1 MLAHVDISYE
11 MEPRDANNTD
21 TDNYNANDTAA
32 LAHTVGEFVHEETNI
47 PIVDG
52 NFIAAATANGVAEK
66 GAPTIA
72 NATGAFKKEAYAS
85 DKRGIMDESVWPADE
100 NEEVNDKDNYADG
113 NPGNIGQVYGNEE
126 DSGDDVNANDS
137 VNATIQFEDSTLVP
151 DRAFRLGV
159 GSGISAYHF
168 IATATAESKRE
179 GVAGGITDRDASA
192 VHTQAFYIVG
202 PEQPTL

>member
-1 MLAHVDISYE
+1 MKQITLQKKQDG
-11 MEPRDANNTD
+11 
-21 TDNYNANDTAA
+21 AA
-32 LAHTVGEFVHEETNI
+32 LVVGLVLLVIVTVLAVSGMNTATTELAMARNDQNYENAFQAAETGLEQALAQGRFNTLSNVNFVLN
-47 PIVDG
+47 
-52 NFIAAATANGVAEK
+52 
-66 GAPTIA
+66 
-72 NATGAFKKEAYAS
+72 
-85 DKRGIMDESVWPADE
+85 
-100 NEEVNDKDNYADG
+100 VNT
-113 NPGNIGQVYGNEE
+113 
-126 DSGDDVNANDS
+126 NDS

-151 DRAFRLGV
+151 DRAFSLGV